1 MLGCRGRAAES
12 ASAPSRTDCNASSCS
27 YAGADQSTSM
37 SQDLAPAASCRRFVR
52 LDAAFE
58 LRTAIQSVSFLRMLL
73 IQQPVPCSS
82 VPCFRHLCL
91 LKQGLDLLLC
101 HLGQQSLAGLDYGVN
116 QAALLFLKCE
126 YLFLNGSFSDELHHI
141 D

>member
-82 VPCFRHLCL
+82 VHCFRHLVYSN
-91 LKQGLDLLLC
+91 KAG
-101 HLGQQSLAGLDYGVN
+101 SPPVSSWITESRRAGLRRN